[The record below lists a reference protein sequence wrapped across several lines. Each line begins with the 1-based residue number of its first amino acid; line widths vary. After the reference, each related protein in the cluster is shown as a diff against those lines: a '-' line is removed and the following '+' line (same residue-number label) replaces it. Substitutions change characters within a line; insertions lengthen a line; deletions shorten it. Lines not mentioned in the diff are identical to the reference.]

1 MLRNFSSMREQ
12 NTHAILSQIIN
23 HPEIS
28 RAEISKQ
35 TNLNKASVSEIVRNL
50 IDEQYVVETGIGKS
64 STSGGRKPILLKIN
78 KKAGFSFSFDVRY
91 DRLSYMVTYL
101 NGEVFTSES
110 VDMNIDQSNIV
121 SVVENIIRN
130 FQKSM
135 ENSPFGI
142 IGIAIAIHGVVSK
155 NKIIFTPY
163 YDLSQFDLAIEL
175 ENRLNIPVYLEN
187 EANLAALAE
196 ASIDSEHKN
205 IISVSIH
212 TGVGA
217 GIIIEEKLYHG
228 FEGRSGEIGHTTLYP
243 NGIQCPCGN
252 KGCLEQYCSQSS
264 VLNFY
269 RKKIGNKLLTID
281 NLIIDYKNGESTAVE
296 IVDEFTRNLSIGM
309 INLMGT
315 YGPEIIYIN
324 SKIIKDIPS
333 IIEKIRKHL
342 AQSIYK
348 QIPIEISQVAQKASL
363 YGATAMNIQNF
374 LGVKTFNFFI

>member
-1 MLRNFSSMREQ
+1 MS
-12 NTHAILSQIIN
+12 
-23 HPEIS
+23 
-28 RAEISKQ
+28 
-35 TNLNKASVSEIVRNL
+35 
-50 IDEQYVVETGIGKS
+50 
-64 STSGGRKPILLKIN
+64 
-78 KKAGFSFSFDVRY
+78 
-91 DRLSYMVTYL
+91 
-101 NGEVFTSES
+101 
-110 VDMNIDQSNIV
+110 
-121 SVVENIIRN
+121 
-130 FQKSM
+130 
-135 ENSPFGI
+135 NSPFGI
-142 IGIAIAIHGVVSK
+142 IGIAIAIHGIVSN

-264 VLNFY
+264 LLNFY

>member
-35 TNLNKASVSEIVRNL
+35 THLNKASVSEIVRNL

-64 STSGGRKPILLKIN
+64 STAGGRKPILLKIN
-78 KKAGFSFSFDVRY
+78 KKAGYSFSFDVRY
-91 DRLSYMVTYL
+91 DKLSYMVTYL
-101 NGEVFTSES
+101 NGEVFISES

-121 SVVENIIRN
+121 SVVENIVRN
-130 FQKSM
+130 FQQTM

-142 IGIAIAIHGVVSK
+142 IGIAIAIHGVVSD

-163 YDLSQFDLAIEL
+163 YDLSQLDLASEL
-175 ENRLNIPVYLEN
+175 EKRLQLPIYLEN
-187 EANLAALAE
+187 EANLTALAE
-196 ASIDSEHKN
+196 ASMDATHKN
-205 IISVSIH
+205 LVSVSIH

-243 NGIQCPCGN
+243 DGIPCPCGN

-264 VLNFY
+264 VLNTY
-269 RKKIGNKLLTID
+269 RNTMKNERLTID
-281 NLIIDYKNGESTAVE
+281 NLIIDYQNGERIAVE
-296 IVDEFTRNLSIGM
+296 IINEFAKNLSIGLT
-309 INLMGT
+309 NLMGT
-315 YGPEIIYIN
+315 YGPEVIYIN
-324 SKIIKDIPS
+324 NKIIKEIPT
-333 IIEKIRKHL
+333 IIEKIHEHL
-342 AQSIYK
+342 DHTLYK
-348 QIPIEISQVAQKASL
+348 NIPVEISQVAQQASL

-374 LGVKTFNFFI
+374 LGVKTFNFFN